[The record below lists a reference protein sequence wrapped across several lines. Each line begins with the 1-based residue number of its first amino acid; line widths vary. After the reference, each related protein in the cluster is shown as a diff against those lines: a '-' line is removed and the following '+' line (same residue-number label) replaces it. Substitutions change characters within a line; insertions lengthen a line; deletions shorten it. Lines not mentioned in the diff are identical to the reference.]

1 MVKKRIGIIGGTFNP
16 PHIAHLIIAD
26 RFAEQMRLDECY
38 FVPAALSPFKIDDDR
53 SLYASPEER
62 LQMVRLAIAH
72 NPAFKTDHVEL
83 VKGGVSYSIDTISYC
98 KNKFGDAD
106 LFLLIGTDQAVDF
119 TKWKSWEEILKT
131 VQLCIVRRPEV
142 LKGKT
147 EMEITEELTSGF
159 KKPQWIDAP
168 LMEISATEIRER
180 VLHKKS
186 IRFVV
191 PGEVEEYILKNN
203 LYAGKS

>member
-1 MVKKRIGIIGGTFNP
+1 MKKRIGIIGGTFNP
-16 PHIAHLIIAD
+16 PHIAHLIIAE
-26 RFAEQMRLDECY
+26 RFAEQMRLDECC
-38 FVPAALSPFKIDDDR
+38 FVPAALSPFKTEMDP
-53 SLYASPEER
+53 ASFATPEHR
-62 LQMVRLAIAH
+62 LKMVELAIAK
-72 NPAFKTDHVEL
+72 NPVFKTDDVEL
-83 VKGGVSYSIDTISYC
+83 VKGGVSYSIDTISHF
-98 KNKFGDAD
+98 KNSFPESD

-119 TKWKSWEEILKT
+119 TKWKAWGEILKV
-131 VQLCIVRRPEV
+131 VQLCIVRRPEA

-147 EMEITEELTSGF
+147 ELEITEELTSDF
-159 KKPQWIDAP
+159 KIPEWIDAP

-191 PGEVEEYILKNN
+191 PREVEEYIFKNN

>member
-1 MVKKRIGIIGGTFNP
+1 MKKRIGIIGGTFNP

-38 FVPAALSPFKIDDDR
+38 FIPAALSPFKIDDDR
-53 SLYASPEER
+53 SLYASAEER
-62 LQMVRLAIAH
+62 LQMARLAIRQ
-72 NPAFKTDHVEL
+72 NPVFNVEDVEL
-83 VKGGVSYSIDTISYC
+83 VKGGVSYSIDTISYF
-98 KNKFGDAD
+98 KNKFPEAD

-119 TKWKSWEEILKT
+119 KKWKSWEEILKT
-131 VQLCIVRRPEV
+131 VQLCVVRRPKA
-142 LKGKT
+142 LKGNT
-147 EMEITEELTSGF
+147 EVEITEELKSGF

-191 PGEVEEYILKNN
+191 PRNVEEYIFKNN

>member
-38 FVPAALSPFKIDDDR
+38 FIPAALSPFKIDDDR
-53 SLYASPEER
+53 SLYASAEER
-62 LQMVRLAIAH
+62 LQMARLAIRQ
-72 NPAFKTDHVEL
+72 NPVFNVEDVEL
-83 VKGGVSYSIDTISYC
+83 VKGGVSYSIDTISYF
-98 KNKFGDAD
+98 KNKFPEAD

-119 TKWKSWEEILKT
+119 KKWKSWEEILKT
-131 VQLCIVRRPEV
+131 VQLCVVRRPKA
-142 LKGKT
+142 LKGNT
-147 EMEITEELTSGF
+147 EVEITEELKSGF

-191 PGEVEEYILKNN
+191 PRNVEEYIFKNN